1 MSSYFIDMS
10 KVTYH
15 SSGLELIANEVV
27 HSLCGPPFISNLP
40 TVMGGPVLG
49 AAPIVGGAIARY
61 KQWSLKRT
69 FLPATMRGFWS
80 GKNQKDGQYI
90 EGDLRSGDKVLVVE
104 DVVTTGKQ
112 VRTAIERIVEVG
124 AEVVGIIA
132 VVDRLAGASEALKD
146 WPYKAL
152 VTIEDLGIKP

>member
-1 MSSYFIDMS
+1 
-10 KVTYH
+10 
-15 SSGLELIANEVV
+15 
-27 HSLCGPPFISNLP
+27 
-40 TVMGGPVLG
+40 
-49 AAPIVGGAIARY
+49 
-61 KQWSLKRT
+61 
-69 FLPATMRGFWS
+69 MRGFLVR
-80 GKNQKDGQYI
+80 KEPKDGQYI